1 MEENSVE
8 EQRETYRRFINQMVA
23 EINDI
28 QDLKR
33 IYTLVYVKHEK
44 VT

>member
-1 MEENSVE
+1 MEENSIE
-8 EQRETYRRFINQMVA
+8 EQRETYRCFINQMVA

>member
-1 MEENSVE
+1 MEKESIE
-8 EQRETYRRFINQMVA
+8 EQCETYRRFINQMVA
-23 EINDI
+23 EINDL

-44 VT
+44 TV

>member
-1 MEENSVE
+1 MENGSIE
-8 EQRETYRRFINQMVA
+8 EQCQTYREFINQMVA
-23 EINDI
+23 EITDL